1 MGNRRTLLL
10 FVLAIG
16 FGLAAALLVRNAL
29 QERELPDVAA
39 APLATGAVVVAKVDL
54 STAAALQE
62 SQLEVTS
69 WPKDL
74 VPAGAISNPSQLT
87 GRVLRYPLSRGEP
100 VFETALLP
108 VGAEAGMVSVISP
121 QKRAVSVKVA
131 PVVGV
136 AGFITPGT
144 RVDVL
149 ATLKGARTPQ
159 SRAVLQDIP
168 VLAIDQ
174 RLQQAKDG
182 EPELVNVVT
191 LEVTPKDS
199 EKLVYAAHNGQLQ
212 LALRGPA
219 DHEIVQTAGVDV
231 NDLLGRKR
239 PRQIASRGPS
249 ASVEVIKGSGRSV
262 KNF

>member
-10 FVLAIG
+10 FVLAIA
-16 FGLAAALLVRNAL
+16 FGLAAAFLVRNAL
-29 QERELPDVAA
+29 QNRELPPVAT
-39 APLATGAVVVAKVDL
+39 APVATGPVVIAKVDL
-54 STAAALQE
+54 GTASALQE
-62 SQLEVTS
+62 SEVEVAT
-69 WPKDL
+69 WPKEYI
-74 VPAGAISNPSQLT
+74 PEGAISNPSQIT
-87 GRVLRYPLSRGEP
+87 GRVLRYPLTRGEP

-108 VGAEAGMVSVISP
+108 IGAEAGMVSVISAN
-121 QKRAVSVKVA
+121 KRAVSVKVD

-149 ATLKGARTPQ
+149 ATLKASQSPQ

-174 RLQQAKDG
+174 RLQEAKDG

-191 LEVTPKDS
+191 LEVTPKQS
-199 EKLVYAAHNGQLQ
+199 EQLVYAAHNGQLQ

-219 DHEIVQTAGVDV
+219 DHEIVKTAGVNLSDM
-231 NDLLGRKR
+231 LGR
-239 PRQIASRGPS
+239 PRVRRVAGGPS
-249 ASVEVIKGSGRSV
+249 ARVEVIKGSGRSV
-262 KNF
+262 RTF

>member
-1 MGNRRTLLL
+1 
-10 FVLAIG
+10 
-16 FGLAAALLVRNAL
+16 
-29 QERELPDVAA
+29 
-39 APLATGAVVVAKVDL
+39 
-54 STAAALQE
+54 
-62 SQLEVTS
+62 
-69 WPKDL
+69 
-74 VPAGAISNPSQLT
+74 
-87 GRVLRYPLSRGEP
+87 LRL
-100 VFETALLP
+100 
-108 VGAEAGMVSVISP
+108 
-121 QKRAVSVKVA
+121 
-131 PVVGV
+131 GV